1 MYLFKRKKICYSRGK
16 VQPAVLSHS
25 VAYIFQVHS
34 IIHIVKICYV
44 EILRFI
50 QYYVFN
56 MKTKKHIHVFILL
69 AIFFIVI
76 YIILAAKPLGKEYHF
91 TPEWRK
97 SISTPTVQNVPLE
110 TQQIYFKLGQ
120 SIGYFTEDG
129 QITTF
134 KTFPSK
140 ASISSEYYAIYNT
153 DDLHIQFFNKTNS
166 EQGTFEASGFPFFEE
181 DRIYIF
187 LPGGGSFAKC
197 NPQGK
202 VIWTNENTIPITAFS
217 SKSLYTAS
225 GYADGTIKIFDN
237 ETGLETIAFN
247 PGGSDYKVIFGLD
260 VSSDGTYIASV
271 SGHDKQRFVLT
282 KNEGSQPKIIFHNFL
297 DSDMKQR
304 SVVRFCD
311 NDKRILYNYENNLG
325 IYNIEN
331 QKNTS
336 IKIDK
341 SVIAIEETDSLIF
354 VLGKKGNEYT
364 VYIIEK
370 TDTLQGS
377 FSFTADTAFIKTC
390 NNNLYIGQD
399 TSISKVK
406 ISKE

>member
-1 MYLFKRKKICYSRGK
+1 MY
-16 VQPAVLSHS
+16 
-25 VAYIFQVHS
+25 
-34 IIHIVKICYV
+34 
-44 EILRFI
+44 
-50 QYYVFN
+50 N
-56 MKTKKHIHVFILL
+56 MKTKKHIHIFILL
-69 AIFFIVI
+69 AIIFIII

-91 TPEWRK
+91 SPEWRK
-97 SISTPTVQNVPLE
+97 SVSTPTVKTVPAE

-153 DDLHIQFFNKTNS
+153 DDINIQFFNKENN
-166 EQGTFEASGFPFFEE
+166 EQGTFEAPGFPFFEE

-187 LPGGGSFAKC
+187 LPGGASFAKC
-197 NPQGK
+197 NQKGQI
-202 VIWTNENTIPITAFS
+202 IWTNENTIPITAFS
-217 SKSLYTAS
+217 SKALYTAS
-225 GYADGTIKIFDN
+225 GYADGSIRIFDN
-237 ETGLETIAFN
+237 ETGIESIEFA
-247 PGGSDYKVIFGLD
+247 PGGSDYSVILGLD
-260 VSSDGTYIASV
+260 VSSDGTLIASV

-282 KNEGSQPKIIFHNFL
+282 KNEGTQPKIIFHTFL
-297 DSDMKQR
+297 DSDMNR
-304 SVVRFCD
+304 RTVVRFCD
-311 NDKRILYNYENNLG
+311 NDKRILYNFDNNIG
-325 IYNIEN
+325 IYNIES
-331 QKNTS
+331 QKNTN

-341 SVIAIEETDSLIF
+341 TVIAIEETDSLFF